1 MKRTGFTLRL
11 AAALLIAGA
20 VRSSVVLAQEQE
32 RETPSTTTSNPYE
45 IPPRE
50 GGLVRSI
57 GQPPVWKWY
66 TGPAAGAYLLGD
78 SASVVWRAEL
88 GVLKDL
94 ATPIAGVLGLRGEGY
109 VGARDISIDGGLR
122 FTVGTPSLGLAV
134 GADYN
139 FRDTRIDL
147 LLQFRLPV
155 QRAGVFGA
163 GELLKINLLP
173 TRGWSVNLAIEI
185 PVGES
190 YRGKTRPRRDYA
202 RLPAKPSGELP
213 PPSASTAD
221 SASNAAL
228 SEALANVRESAY
240 WINRLTAPF
249 IDQGASNLDDAL
261 AKMTPSLEE
270 LRDHLSTTEPR
281 FPAGRTSSAELLFY
295 HGELDR
301 AFSIAVSGQPIPAGQ
316 STVGGRL
323 AAQTARDVLL
333 EEVLYPYNRLLG
345 MKKKK
350 DTVLG
355 LAAPAEAEFVGRL
368 DGYVPAERRGTALHV
383 FSTLIGSVE
392 EARKLNR
399 EAWGERLVWLP
410 LQFALTP
417 EQHDTSSELDAI
429 VERMTGATFTAGNH
443 VSYLWNA
450 SFQTKLTRTIEDA
463 EDYHVLWIH
472 DVRGVNAEGEPDL
485 VAFHQVARGY
495 LPTLI
500 RRVRAYDATGS
511 LPVYMILLDQHY
523 YEINKGR
530 RWMELLENPLTHRV
544 RLPDGF
550 EYMEREI
557 AEAQAEL
564 RDAVAGS
571 RLLQERAG
579 RYGDE
584 WLRNQIKVHVNITY
598 PADMTFW
605 SRQWAA
611 LLSVPD
617 NVMRD
622 HRKIV
627 FYDVTEEDPYR
638 GEVMLTGM
646 GVGEHYVGP
655 SWEDR
660 SIVVQGP
667 AALPM
672 KNAARQVL
680 LDQGFREDQIPY
692 PLRPKRKPADYDRR
706 VLERIQSE
714 LASGG
719 MPARAMQLHN
729 ETGYLFKPINVAKAV
744 LYSLM
749 PPGSVLLI
757 PDSLW
762 NSHFL
767 AALLLGQCLR
777 GGKVF
782 LINPSL
788 ATAPSSGFPQLSR
801 AHELFSRLILIQDLL
816 GEQISAAGG
825 MLRTG
830 LYDLDVD
837 VGNIPERVRLTAKG
851 IESTPFLQ
859 SLFGFDPRFL
869 ELLDRTDSILE
880 GFEFDYEIPLTDDEK
895 HRPKL
900 HLKTNLMATAEAWR
914 LVSQPGLADVYEA
927 YLEALA
933 AQVQAPTTYADL
945 MAIQEAVESV
955 AWAPVFEFAEA
966 LSAEELARAA
976 LYLIAGSSNQD
987 YRSMLMD
994 GEIALVVSG
1003 AAGLNAL
1010 FDYVFLMGT
1019 ATWLEDRETL
1029 DALLPPYGGFRYRIG
1044 RMIKEAL

>member
-1 MKRTGFTLRL
+1 
-11 AAALLIAGA
+11 
-20 VRSSVVLAQEQE
+20 
-32 RETPSTTTSNPYE
+32 
-45 IPPRE
+45 
-50 GGLVRSI
+50 
-57 GQPPVWKWY
+57 
-66 TGPAAGAYLLGD
+66 
-78 SASVVWRAEL
+78 
-88 GVLKDL
+88 
-94 ATPIAGVLGLRGEGY
+94 
-109 VGARDISIDGGLR
+109 
-122 FTVGTPSLGLAV
+122 
-134 GADYN
+134 
-139 FRDTRIDL
+139 
-147 LLQFRLPV
+147 
-155 QRAGVFGA
+155 
-163 GELLKINLLP
+163 
-173 TRGWSVNLAIEI
+173 
-185 PVGES
+185 
-190 YRGKTRPRRDYA
+190 
-202 RLPAKPSGELP
+202 
-213 PPSASTAD
+213 
-221 SASNAAL
+221 
-228 SEALANVRESAY
+228 
-240 WINRLTAPF
+240 
-249 IDQGASNLDDAL
+249 
-261 AKMTPSLEE
+261 
-270 LRDHLSTTEPR
+270 
-281 FPAGRTSSAELLFY
+281 
-295 HGELDR
+295 
-301 AFSIAVSGQPIPAGQ
+301 
-316 STVGGRL
+316 
-323 AAQTARDVLL
+323 
-333 EEVLYPYNRLLG
+333 
-345 MKKKK
+345 
-350 DTVLG
+350 
-355 LAAPAEAEFVGRL
+355 
-368 DGYVPAERRGTALHV
+368 
-383 FSTLIGSVE
+383 
-392 EARKLNR
+392 
-399 EAWGERLVWLP
+399 
-410 LQFALTP
+410 
-417 EQHDTSSELDAI
+417 
-429 VERMTGATFTAGNH
+429 
-443 VSYLWNA
+443 
-450 SFQTKLTRTIEDA
+450 
-463 EDYHVLWIH
+463 
-472 DVRGVNAEGEPDL
+472 
-485 VAFHQVARGY
+485 
-495 LPTLI
+495 
-500 RRVRAYDATGS
+500 
-511 LPVYMILLDQHY
+511 
-523 YEINKGR
+523 
-530 RWMELLENPLTHRV
+530 
-544 RLPDGF
+544 
-550 EYMEREI
+550 
-557 AEAQAEL
+557 
-564 RDAVAGS
+564 
-571 RLLQERAG
+571 
-579 RYGDE
+579 
-584 WLRNQIKVHVNITY
+584 
-598 PADMTFW
+598 
-605 SRQWAA
+605 
-611 LLSVPD
+611 
-617 NVMRD
+617 
-622 HRKIV
+622 
-627 FYDVTEEDPYR
+627 
-638 GEVMLTGM
+638 
-646 GVGEHYVGP
+646 
-655 SWEDR
+655 
-660 SIVVQGP
+660 
-667 AALPM
+667 
-672 KNAARQVL
+672 
-680 LDQGFREDQIPY
+680 
-692 PLRPKRKPADYDRR
+692 